1 MITLILISFLLCLI
15 TLKFAGVA
23 AFSFSIFILTIG
35 IFLCCINKYSKKD
48 AFIVYGITFIY
59 YVSFALIHYLSIS
72 KYNIFVYPDEAY
84 FFKTMVD
91 IGAKDSVS
99 DIFIEIYRSS
109 YNYGNPGYITYLGT
123 VGLVLKNMFGSFN
136 EMSAFL
142 SSVLFGTLAS
152 VVMFNL
158 LHLYSIKQ
166 PLLCAVLFMLF
177 SPFSEFSVVL
187 LRDIHIAFFYL
198 CGFYIILKPYSIKN
212 ILLLFLL
219 TIAIWQFR
227 MEHGLFFI
235 VFIIYYLYISFIR
248 YRVILIPFG
257 IIFGLTLIPFYFGFI
272 TEALSNYTLYSD
284 RQSTIGLGIQDD
296 SLSRFIFAMPHP
308 FRELLSLIDQ
318 QLQPFPPY
326 YFIISSDNVYQ
337 QIFGILSVLYS
348 TFWFVVIFS
357 TIKLILF
364 NKSLKYLSSNMRLLL
379 FIVLIFLIAN
389 TSEINVRRVMCVY
402 PIIYF
407 IYLIMNNNLSIA
419 TTKNAKIY
427 GIVIYISIN
436 IFYVV
441 LKYSI

>member
-1 MITLILISFLLCLI
+1 
-15 TLKFAGVA
+15 
-23 AFSFSIFILTIG
+23 
-35 IFLCCINKYSKKD
+35 
-48 AFIVYGITFIY
+48 
-59 YVSFALIHYLSIS
+59 
-72 KYNIFVYPDEAY
+72 
-84 FFKTMVD
+84 
-91 IGAKDSVS
+91 
-99 DIFIEIYRSS
+99 
-109 YNYGNPGYITYLGT
+109 
-123 VGLVLKNMFGSFN
+123 
-136 EMSAFL
+136 
-142 SSVLFGTLAS
+142 
-152 VVMFNL
+152 
-158 LHLYSIKQ
+158 
-166 PLLCAVLFMLF
+166 
-177 SPFSEFSVVL
+177 
-187 LRDIHIAFFYL
+187 
-198 CGFYIILKPYSIKN
+198 
-212 ILLLFLL
+212 
-219 TIAIWQFR
+219 